1 MGRKRKK
8 KKSVFPKVVLVLLVL
23 IVLAFGAY
31 GYLTY
36 SPIVSEKKNDILE
49 IDSYI
54 KNEMFSSNEVDEK
67 IAFPTKLEGFDGITL
82 DWKSSNT
89 EVIDEIGEVSL
100 PSYSDGD
107 KKVTLTVAYTVDGD
121 NPLFNIFWNLL
132 GGAHETIVEVIVKA
146 KTASALEKVN
156 LISAG
161 IYVPK
166 YTTCSI
172 GLLSEDKVFSSVSIL
187 WQSSNQNVINNN
199 GEKCGV
205 GNSKLTA
212 TLTCEDVTKVLEFDI
227 EVGDEKPILTD
238 LDVSFDNYTKGSYS
252 GEYEKDNI
260 KFVNALFAKDE
271 EVVEVGSD
279 SLLEN
284 FDKVVRMKAT
294 DDASAYFYTT
304 KEVLNPKYISFR
316 YGLIESDSSKINK
329 DSYLTVY
336 FSYDSGE
343 SWIEFSKDK
352 ITSEKVD
359 YFKEIDVI
367 GEVRIKVEFSTSYS
381 ELRLDLDDFKVERY
395 LNEEDVERTFVSTF
409 STKFTTSRALP
420 LTTLYGGIVEWS
432 SNNPNYLDQ
441 FGNVNKEL
449 ESQKVVLTAKI
460 IGFEREIII
469 NFDITIPGKNAVL
482 PVEIYF
488 IDLGKYGLS
497 DCGESILIKYGS
509 IDVLIDAGDDIKTS
523 NQAIKEAIDTYSED
537 KVFEY
542 VIATHPDSD
551 HIGGM
556 PFIFENYEVQNL
568 IQFNGDHTSNLYKEY
583 VNSYLN
589 EECGVCTALDSYN
602 NENGCNRVIELGNE
616 VYIEILNTQNYEG
629 KETNTRS
636 IVCILNAYGVRTLLT
651 GDADNGSNS
660 NLENDYKDTVGDID
674 ILKAV
679 HHGTANGTTTSYLEA
694 VDPETVIICN
704 GNYLGNKHGHPSPD
718 AINRIY
724 KYDSTI
730 EIYTIVGG
738 DSESCEE
745 TSSGSYKCDVE
756 DGMVDRN
763 GTIKVTINESG
774 YVVTSEYFGENP
786 LEFSSTNYWKTNPL
800 KEYSYQN

>member
-36 SPIVSEKKNDILE
+36 SPIVSEKKKDILE

-107 KKVTLTVAYTVDGD
+107 KKVTLTVTYTVDGD
-121 NPLFNIFWNLL
+121 NPLFNIIWNLL

-146 KTASALEKVN
+146 KTASALEKIN

-187 WQSSNQNVINNN
+187 WQSSNQDVINNN

-260 KFVNALFAKDE
+260 KFVNTLFAKDE

-304 KEVLNPKYISFR
+304 KELLNPKYISFR

-336 FSYDSGE
+336 FSYDLGE

-352 ITSEKVD
+352 ITSEKVN

-395 LNEEDVERTFVSTF
+395 LNEEDVERAFVSTF
-409 STKFTTSRALP
+409 STKFTTSRVLP

>member
-23 IVLAFGAY
+23 VVLAFGAY

-54 KNEMFSSNEVDEK
+54 KNEMFSSNEVYEK
-67 IAFPTKLEGFDGITL
+67 IVFPTKLEGFDGITL
-82 DWKSSNT
+82 NWKSSNT
-89 EVIDEIGEVSL
+89 EVINELGEVSL

-107 KKVTLTVAYTVDGD
+107 KKVTLTTTYTVEGD
-121 NPLFNIFWNLL
+121 NPLFNIFWNIL
-132 GGAHETIVEVIVKA
+132 GGAHETVVEVIVKS

-161 IYVPK
+161 IYVPE

-172 GLLSEDKVFSSVSIL
+172 GLLTEDKIFSSVSIL
-187 WQSSNQNVINNN
+187 WQSSNLSVISND

-205 GNSKLTA
+205 GSSKLIA

-238 LDVSFDNYTKGSYS
+238 LDVSFDNHSKGSYN

-260 KFVNALFAKDE
+260 KFVNSLFVKDE
-271 EVVEVGSD
+271 EEAEVGSD
-279 SLLEN
+279 SLLES
-284 FDKVVRMKAT
+284 FDKVVRLKAT

-304 KEVLNPKYISFR
+304 KEILNPKYISFR

-336 FSYDSGE
+336 ISTDLGE
-343 SWIEFSKDK
+343 SWVELSKEKLTSKK
-352 ITSEKVD
+352 IN
-359 YFKEIDVI
+359 YFKEINI
-367 GEVRIKVEFSTSYS
+367 TGSARIKVEFSTSYS

-395 LNEEDVERTFVSTF
+395 LNEEDVEREFVSRF
-409 STKFTTSRALP
+409 STKFTTSRVLP

-432 SNNPNYLDQ
+432 SDKPNYLDQ
-441 FGNVNKEL
+441 FGNVYKEL

-460 IGFEREIII
+460 LGFEREIII

-589 EECGVCTALDSYN
+589 EECGVCTALDSFN
-602 NENGCNRVIELGNE
+602 NENGCNRIIELGSE

-774 YVVTSEYFGENP
+774 YVVTSEYFGETP